1 MALKYAFMTFSTPK
15 LSLTEALATAKQYG
29 YAGIEPRTDAGHGHG
44 VEVAASAEQRK
55 GIKKTAA
62 DSGVAIAC
70 LATSCQFANPA
81 TQKQVV
87 EQAHERIDLA
97 GDVGCSGIRVFGGD
111 FPYSLSRQ
119 QAIALMADGLSQL
132 AEHAQRRGVKVCLET
147 HDLWCDPRNVA
158 AVLAKVNH
166 PNILANW
173 DIMHTFR
180 YHFATMPEA
189 FEALWPRIGHVH
201 VHDGTFTDDGTK
213 HIFVPMGTGVLD
225 HKTAL
230 RLLASA
236 GYQGFISGEWISWEP
251 AEVHLPRELAAM
263 TAYEK

>member
-1 MALKYAFMTFSTPK
+1 M
-15 LSLTEALATAKQYG
+15 SLAEVLAAANKYG

-44 VEVAASAEQRK
+44 VEVSASAEQRK
-55 GIKKTAA
+55 QIKKAAA

-70 LATSCQFANPA
+70 LATSCGFANPQ
-81 TQKQVV
+81 TQKQVI

-97 GDVGCSGIRVFGGD
+97 GDVGCPAIRVFGGD

-119 QAIALMADGLSQL
+119 QAIELMAGGLSQL
-132 AEHAQRRGVKVCLET
+132 AEHAHRRGVKVCLET
-147 HDLWCDPRNVA
+147 HDLWCDPRNVK
-158 AVLAKVNH
+158 AVIAKVNH
-166 PNILANW
+166 PNVLVNW

-180 YHFATMPEA
+180 YHFATMQEA
-189 FEALWPRIGHVH
+189 FDILWPHVGHVH

-213 HIFVPMGTGVLD
+213 HVFVPIGQGVLD
-225 HKTAL
+225 HQTPL
-230 RLLASA
+230 RLLSAA

-263 TAYEK
+263 KDLEK